1 MEVGNSKNS
10 NTIDGDDPIIDQES
24 NHEGID
30 YVPEMIDTVVDIGDE
45 IENFGVIEY
54 VNEREYLNSSPCDII
69 LKDS

>member
-1 MEVGNSKNS
+1 MSNVLLPICLLSEVKTEIGNHYR
-10 NTIDGDDPIIDQES
+10 Q
-24 NHEGID
+24 
-30 YVPEMIDTVVDIGDE
+30 VDFAATKAGGDE